1 MANDPNKVIYS
12 MIGVSKV
19 YEKKPVLKE
28 IYLSYFYGAKIGVLG
43 LKIGR
48 ASCRERV

>member
-19 YEKKPVLKE
+19 YEKKPVLK
-28 IYLSYFYGAKIGVLG
+28 LSLIH
-43 LKIGR
+43 I
-48 ASCRERV
+48 